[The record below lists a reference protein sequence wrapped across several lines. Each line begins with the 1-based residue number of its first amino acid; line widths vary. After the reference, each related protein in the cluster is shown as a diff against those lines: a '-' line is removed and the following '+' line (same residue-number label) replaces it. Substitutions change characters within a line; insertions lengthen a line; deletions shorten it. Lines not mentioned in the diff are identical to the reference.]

1 MEIAI
6 NSVLL
11 FLFILFPGIIFLR
24 FYFTGEFTKQF
35 SKRPIT
41 ETIYLSILP
50 GIVIQG
56 ITFLTFQK
64 LVNGNK
70 ISQYLEAL
78 NDLQS
83 NNFVSLVFDLST
95 VGYFLLY
102 YLFLIVYAILLSTIL
117 YKIVRIS
124 GLDKYSPV
132 LRFDNTWHY
141 YFSGE
146 VTKFTSYRNIV
157 EKGRI
162 VDLTYADILIRT
174 SEDKTQL
181 YRGILRQ
188 HTISKD
194 SGRLEEI
201 YLMDAYRYSD
211 KIDNFKSIPGNI
223 FIIPYENVLN
233 INLTYLTKEYQ
244 NKLKNFRSLI
254 IDILLLGILILF
266 LIDVFKLYAGLNIKS
281 QILIRLLV
289 AFAWLNLISLFDR
302 FFPSKVK
309 KAKSSFYTTIALFV
323 LLVLSSIWIIKII
336 L

>member
-56 ITFLTFQK
+56 ITFLTFKK
-64 LVNGNK
+64 LVNGNR
-70 ISQYLEAL
+70 IALYLETL
-78 NDLQS
+78 SDLQS
-83 NNFVSLVFDLST
+83 NNFVTLVFDLST

-102 YLFLIVYAILLSTIL
+102 YLFLIIYAILLSTIL

-124 GLDKYSPV
+124 GLDKHSPV
-132 LRFDNTWHY
+132 LRFDNSWHY

-146 VTKFTSYRNIV
+146 VTKFSSFRNIV

-162 VDLTYADILIRT
+162 VDLTYADILIKT

-181 YRGILRQ
+181 YRGVLRQ
-188 HTISKD
+188 HTISKET
-194 SGRLEEI
+194 GKLEEI

-211 KIDNFKSIPGNI
+211 KIENFKSIPGNI
-223 FIIPYENVLN
+223 FVIPYNNVLN
-233 INLTYLTKEYQ
+233 INLTYLTKEYR
-244 NKLKNFRSLI
+244 NRFNNYRSLV
-254 IDILLLGILILF
+254 IDTVLLGILILF
-266 LIDVFKLYAGLNIKS
+266 LVDVFKLYAGLDIKN

-302 FFPSKVK
+302 FFPYKIREK
-309 KAKSSFYTTIALFV
+309 KSSFYTTIALFV
-323 LLVLSSIWIIKII
+323 LLVLSLIWIVKII
-336 L
+336 F